1 MGLHEDVN
9 TELATLK
16 KEEDLDKVQL
26 AYDGQVLND
35 LPLLPEDGDTSSS
48 NCRTADAHD

>member
-16 KEEDLDKVQL
+16 KEEDLDVQL
-26 AYDGQVLND
+26 AYDEQVLND
-35 LPLLPEDGDTSSS
+35 LPLLTEDGDTSSS
-48 NCRTADAHD
+48 NCKTAGAHD